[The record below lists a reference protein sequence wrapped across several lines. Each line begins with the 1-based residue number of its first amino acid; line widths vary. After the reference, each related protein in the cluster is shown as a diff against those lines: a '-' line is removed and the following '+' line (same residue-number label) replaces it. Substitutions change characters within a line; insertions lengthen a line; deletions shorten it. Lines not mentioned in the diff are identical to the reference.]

1 MKHDFIIVIP
11 ARYKSSRLPGKALLD
26 IKGKSMIRR
35 VWEQSVKASSRNKV
49 FIATDDKR
57 IFNHCQN
64 FKINCLM
71 TSASCKTGT
80 DRIAEVAKKID

>member
-11 ARYKSSRLPGKALLD
+11 ARYKSSRLPGKALLN

-57 IFNHCQN
+57 IFNHCQILKLIVLYQQLD
-64 FKINCLM
+64 KI
-71 TSASCKTGT
+71 
-80 DRIAEVAKKID
+80 E